1 MRKHNMVA
9 EHMRVLFKLS
19 EALEQDPR
27 RETEAS
33 KMREDAEALL
43 YQRVPNAGPP
53 GLESTYDS
61 LIVLDWR

>member
-9 EHMRVLFKLS
+9 EHIRVLFKLS
-19 EALEQDPR
+19 EALEQEPR
-27 RETEAS
+27 RESEAC
-33 KMREDAEALL
+33 KMRWDAEALL
-43 YQRVPNAGPP
+43 RQRAPNAGAP

>member
-1 MRKHNMVA
+1 MVA

-27 RETEAS
+27 QENEACR
-33 KMREDAEALL
+33 MRCEAEALL
-43 YQRVPNAGPP
+43 RKRALNAGPP
-53 GLESTYDS
+53 GLESTYDN